1 MLNVVL
7 RVSNAIVLS
16 FSGLHLKSAPNDDWN
31 EETET
36 EMSGSGAE
44 MMTGAAMILCTIEYK
59 LTPIMLLT
67 AIDSTA
73 SSFIII

>member
-1 MLNVVL
+1 M
-7 RVSNAIVLS
+7 
-16 FSGLHLKSAPNDDWN
+16 KSAPGDAGN

-36 EMSGSGAE
+36 EMDAEVVTGSSAE
-44 MMTGAAMILCTIEYK
+44 TMTGAAMILCTIEYK
-59 LTPIMLLT
+59 LTLIHIMLLT